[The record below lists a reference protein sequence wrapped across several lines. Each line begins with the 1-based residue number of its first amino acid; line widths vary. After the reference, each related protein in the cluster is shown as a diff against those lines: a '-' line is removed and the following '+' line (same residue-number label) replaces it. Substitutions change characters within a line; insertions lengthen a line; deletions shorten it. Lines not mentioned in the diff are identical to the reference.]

1 MFLRLRDNSNNFVS
15 EGLIK
20 MMKQQRNHS
29 LQCESRNCEHFDG
42 GASDI
47 DFHSCSLRAETR
59 RMLTNVQ

>member
-29 LQCESRNCEHFDG
+29 LQCESRKCEHFDG

-47 DFHSCSLRAETR
+47 GAILNFFAVISVM
-59 RMLTNVQ
+59 RMMY